1 MHGFTWM
8 LPAAVAAAASSGC
21 RHDRLPPIPVERYS
35 DEQRQAVRA
44 FAVDRGVPVSG
55 PFVPLTRSPELMLA
69 AKNMDDYFRSKGVLA
84 PRIKELIILVVC
96 REWTQQ
102 VEWQIHNP
110 KALEAGLSREAVAA
124 IADGRRPASLA
135 EDEQTAYDV
144 SLELLRY
151 KRISDPTYQRAVA
164 TFGEQG
170 MVELLAVNGYY
181 MLLSTVMNGARTA
194 ASGPVVEPLR
204 PFPD

>member
-1 MHGFTWM
+1 
-8 LPAAVAAAASSGC
+8 
-21 RHDRLPPIPVERYS
+21 
-35 DEQRQAVRA
+35 
-44 FAVDRGVPVSG
+44 
-55 PFVPLTRSPELMLA
+55 MLA

>member
-8 LPAAVAAAASSGC
+8 LPAGVAVALSSGC
-21 RHDRLPPIPVERYS
+21 RRDRLPPIPVERYS
-35 DEQRQAVRA
+35 DSQRQAVRA

-55 PFVPLTRSPELMLA
+55 PFVPLTRSAELMLA

>member
-8 LPAAVAAAASSGC
+8 LPAGVDVALSSGC
-21 RHDRLPPIPVERYS
+21 RRDGLPPIPVERYS
-35 DEQRQAVRA
+35 DSQRQAVRA